1 MWEIPLFIYLIMI
14 MKTGVIKQVVGIDI
28 SKDDFQVCFSVLTDN
43 LDVKIRASRKFKN
56 TQDGFDSF
64 CDWFSSKQTA
74 DLPIAFTMEATGVY
88 YEGLAYFLY
97 NKGFTVHVILPNQ
110 VKKYG
115 QSLGVKSKTD
125 SIDAAV
131 LARMGLE
138 RKLSPWKP
146 FSPNLQLLKQ
156 LCRERDRLI
165 AERTTIKNHLHS
177 YSHQG
182 VLPKDSIKRCQKQI
196 AFLNKLLTQVEKQI
210 EGVVQKDTAL
220 HQRLKHVQT
229 IKGVAFWTAIIIIS
243 ETNGFATFHS
253 IKQLTSYAGL
263 DIRIAE
269 SGKWKGKSKISKQG
283 NSYIRKALYFPAF
296 CMAKHDPHTQQYY
309 QKLRLKKGVTMIAA
323 VAVQR
328 KILALIYTLWKKQED
343 FKPQM

>member
-1 MWEIPLFIYLIMI
+1 MI
-14 MKTGVIKQVVGIDI
+14 MKTEVIKQGVGIDI
-28 SKDDFQVCFSVLTDN
+28 SKDDFQACFSILTEN
-43 LDVKIRASRKFKN
+43 LDIKVRASRKFKN
-56 TQDGFDSF
+56 NQSGFVSF

-74 DLPIAFTMEATGVY
+74 VLSIDFTMEATGVY
-88 YEGLAYFLY
+88 YEGLAYYLY
-97 NKGFTVHVILPNQ
+97 NKGFRVYVLLPNQ

-125 SIDAAV
+125 SLDAAV

-146 FSPNLQLLKQ
+146 FSANLQQLKQ
-156 LCRERDRLI
+156 LCRERDRLTT
-165 AERTTIKNHLHS
+165 ERTALKNHLHS

-182 VLPKDSIKRCQKQI
+182 IPPKDSINRCQKHI
-196 AFLNKLLTQVEKQI
+196 AFIDKQLTQVEKQI
-210 EGVVQKDTAL
+210 QGIVQKDTAL
-220 HQRLKHVQT
+220 DERLKHVQT
-229 IKGVAFWTAIIIIS
+229 IKGVAFWTAVIIIS
-243 ETNGFATFHS
+243 ETNGFATFYN

-296 CMAKHDPHTQQYY
+296 CMATHDPHTQQYY
-309 QKLRLKKGVTMIAA
+309 QRLRLKKGVTMVAA

-328 KILALIYTLWKKQED
+328 KVLALIYTLWKKQED
-343 FKPQM
+343 FKPKGEPQRAQVM